1 MHLILITLMII
12 IIIHFV
18 KTEYNTIIF
27 KTINHVLK
35 KLYR

>member
-1 MHLILITLMII
+1 MHLIVITLMI

-27 KTINHVLK
+27 KKINHVLK